1 MLRTLFVRLLNWL
14 LGKESKTASILPT
27 STERIDYRDL
37 YALLRAEAP
46 KAEIFLSDRDYLL
59 CNKADI
65 VRFLVQDKTNKYEY
79 TKNAYDCDDFSYRLL
94 GQFSIPGWSDLAFGI
109 IWTGKHAMNCMVTE
123 DNVFYL
129 IEPQTDTLQHGGL
142 LPSQGDHIRL
152 IIM

>member
-1 MLRTLFVRLLNWL
+1 VTNLLLRFIRWL
-14 LGKESKTASILPT
+14 SGKGSKPEPILPT
-27 STERIDYRDL
+27 STERIEYGDL

-46 KAEIFLSDRDYLL
+46 LAELFLSDRSYLL

-65 VRFLVQDKTNKYEY
+65 TRFLVQDKTNKYEY
-79 TKNAYDCDDFSYRLL
+79 TKEKFDCDDFSYRLL
-94 GQFSIPGWSDLAFGI
+94 GQFSIPGWADLAFGLV
-109 IWTGKHAMNCMVTE
+109 WTDRHAMNCMVTE
-123 DNVFYL
+123 DGTFYL